1 MQYLNLVKMSA
12 QQGIDKEEWKKKI
25 MEALTQVYD
34 PEIPVDIV
42 NLGLI
47 YELKISDEG
56 DVYIRLGL
64 TAPGCP
70 VVDDL
75 IYTVEQVI
83 KETVP
88 AKSVEVDIDLETP
101 WTPLKMTP
109 EGRQKFKQIYGYDIV
124 EMWVQTYGLPEDQQD
139 QKA

>member
-1 MQYLNLVKMSA
+1 MSTA
-12 QQGIDKEEWKKKI
+12 VNVEEWKKKI
-25 MEALTQVYD
+25 MEGLEQVYD

-47 YELKISDEG
+47 YDLKISEDG
-56 DVYIRLGL
+56 KVYIRLGL

-83 KETVP
+83 KESVP
-88 AKSVEVDIDLETP
+88 AKEVEVDLDLETQ
-101 WTPLKMTP
+101 WTPLKMTN
-109 EGRQKFKQIYGYDIV
+109 EGREKFKKLYGYDIV
-124 EMWVQTYGLPEDQQD
+124 EMWVQTYGLPQD
-139 QKA
+139 ATQTENQKA

>member
-1 MQYLNLVKMSA
+1 MSVN
-12 QQGIDKEEWKKKI
+12 KEEWKQKI

-47 YELKISDEG
+47 YDLKISDDGE
-56 DVYIRLGL
+56 VYIRMGL

-75 IYTVEQVI
+75 IFTVEQVV
-83 KETVP
+83 KEVVP
-88 AKSVEVDIDLETP
+88 AKSVQVDLDFETR
-101 WTPLKMTP
+101 WTPLKMTA
-109 EGRQKFKQIYGYDIV
+109 EGREKFKKLYGYDIV
-124 EMWVQTYGLPEDQQD
+124 EMWIQTYGMPLDELQQ
-139 QKA
+139 QK

>member
-1 MQYLNLVKMSA
+1 MST
-12 QQGIDKEEWKKKI
+12 QTVNKEEWTKKL
-25 MEALTQVYD
+25 MEALKEVYD

-47 YELKISDEG
+47 YDLKISDEG
-56 DVYIRLGL
+56 DVYLKLGL

-75 IYTVEQVI
+75 VYTVQEVV

-88 AKSVEVDIDLETP
+88 ARNVDVDIDMETQ
-101 WTPLKMTP
+101 WSPLKMSS
-109 EGRQKFKQIYGYDIV
+109 EGREKFKKLYGYDIV
-124 EMWVQTYGLPEDQQD
+124 EMWIQTYGLPEEQNASQN
-139 QKA
+139 QGS

>member
-1 MQYLNLVKMSA
+1 MS
-12 QQGIDKEEWKKKI
+12 INKEEWKHKI

-47 YELKISDEG
+47 YDLKISDEG
-56 DVYIRLGL
+56 EVYIKMGL

-75 IYTVEQVI
+75 IFTVEQVI

-88 AKSVEVDIDLETP
+88 AKSVQVDLDFETQ
-101 WTPLKMTP
+101 WTPLKMTA
-109 EGRQKFKQIYGYDIV
+109 EGREKFKKLYGYDIV
-124 EMWVQTYGLPEDQQD
+124 EMWIQTYGLPLDEVHQQ
-139 QKA
+139 K

>member
-1 MQYLNLVKMSA
+1 MLTPQE
-12 QQGIDKEEWKKKI
+12 KEEWKKKL
-25 MEALTQVYD
+25 MDALTQVYD

-47 YELKISDEG
+47 YEINISDEG
-56 DVYIRLGL
+56 DVHIRMGL

-75 IYTVEQVI
+75 IYTVEQVV

-88 AKSVEVDIDLETP
+88 AKSVQVDIDLEKQ
-101 WTPLKMTP
+101 WTPLMMTP
-109 EGRQKFKQIYGYDIV
+109 QGRERFKQMYGYDIV
-124 EMWVQTYGLPEDQQD
+124 EVWVQTYGMPASDQQ
-139 QKA
+139 

>member
-1 MQYLNLVKMSA
+1 MVEVN
-12 QQGIDKEEWKKKI
+12 KEEWKKKI

-56 DVYIRLGL
+56 EVYIKLGL

-88 AKSVEVDIDLETP
+88 AKSVEVDIDLETA
-101 WTPLKMTP
+101 WSPLKMTP
-109 EGRQKFKQIYGYDIV
+109 EGREKFKKLYGYDIV
-124 EMWVQTYGLPEDQQD
+124 EMWVQTYGLPTEDTQQQE

>member
-1 MQYLNLVKMSA
+1 MST
-12 QQGIDKEEWKKKI
+12 QQQKVDKEEWKKKI
-25 MEALTQVYD
+25 MEGLKDVYD

-47 YELKISDEG
+47 YDLKISDEG
-56 DVYIRLGL
+56 DVYLKLGL

-75 IYTVEQVI
+75 VYTVEQVI
-83 KETVP
+83 KESVP
-88 AKSVEVDIDLETP
+88 AKSVEVDIDLETQ

-109 EGRQKFKQIYGYDIV
+109 EGREKFKQLYGYDIV
-124 EMWVQTYGLPEDQQD
+124 EMWVQTYGLPADE
-139 QKA
+139 QKS

>member
-1 MQYLNLVKMSA
+1 MS
-12 QQGIDKEEWKKKI
+12 QQTIDKEEWKKKI
-25 MEALTQVYD
+25 LEALSQVYD
-34 PEIPVDIV
+34 PEIPIDIV

-47 YELKISDEG
+47 YELRISDEG
-56 DVYIRLGL
+56 DVYIRMGL

-70 VVDDL
+70 VVGDL
-75 IYTVEQVI
+75 IFTVEQTV

-88 AKSVEVDIDLETP
+88 ARSVNVDVDLDTP

-109 EGRQKFKQIYGYDIV
+109 EGRQRFKQIYGYDIV
-124 EMWVQTYGLPEDQQD
+124 EMWIQTYGMPEDQQD

>member
-1 MQYLNLVKMSA
+1 MVEVN
-12 QQGIDKEEWKKKI
+12 KEEWKKKI
-25 MEALTQVYD
+25 LEALTQVYD

-47 YELKISDEG
+47 YDLKISDDG

-101 WTPLKMTP
+101 WTPLRMTP
-109 EGRQKFKQIYGYDIV
+109 EGREKFKKLYGYDIV
-124 EMWVQTYGLPEDQQD
+124 EMWVQTYGLPTEETQQQE

>member
-1 MQYLNLVKMSA
+1 MDSQTVN
-12 QQGIDKEEWKKKI
+12 KEEWTRKL
-25 MEALTQVYD
+25 MEGLKEVYD

-47 YELKISDEG
+47 YDLKISDEG
-56 DVYIRLGL
+56 DVYIKLGL

-75 IYTVEQVI
+75 VYTVQEVV

-88 AKSVEVDIDLETP
+88 ARNVDVDIDMETQ
-101 WTPLKMTP
+101 WSPLKMSA
-109 EGRQKFKQIYGYDIV
+109 EGREKFKKLYGYDIV
-124 EMWVQTYGLPEDQQD
+124 EMWIQTYGLPEDQGKTVSEEQRT
-139 QKA
+139 Q

>member
-1 MQYLNLVKMSA
+1 MST
-12 QQGIDKEEWKKKI
+12 QTVNKEEWTKKL
-25 MEALTQVYD
+25 MEALKEVYD

-47 YELKISDEG
+47 YDLKISDEG
-56 DVYIRLGL
+56 DVYLKLGL

-75 IYTVEQVI
+75 VYTVQEVV

-88 AKSVEVDIDLETP
+88 ARNVDVDIDMETQ
-101 WTPLKMTP
+101 WSPLKMSV
-109 EGRQKFKQIYGYDIV
+109 EGREKFKKLYGYDIV
-124 EMWVQTYGLPEDQQD
+124 EMWIQTYGLPSEEQNTSQN
-139 QKA
+139 QGS

>member
-1 MQYLNLVKMSA
+1 MN
-12 QQGIDKEEWKKKI
+12 KEEWSRKL
-25 MEALTQVYD
+25 MEALKDVYD

-47 YELKISDEG
+47 YDLKISDDGE
-56 DVYIRLGL
+56 VYVRLGL

-75 IYTVEQVI
+75 VYTVEEVI

-88 AKSVEVDIDLETP
+88 AKKVEVDIDMETQ
-101 WTPLKMTP
+101 WSPLKMSP
-109 EGRQKFKQIYGYDIV
+109 EGREKFKKLYGYDIV
-124 EMWVQTYGLPEDQQD
+124 EMWIQTYGLPTED

>member
-1 MQYLNLVKMSA
+1 MIKMS
-12 QQGIDKEEWKKKI
+12 QQSINKEEWEKKI

-34 PEIPVDIV
+34 PEIPIDIV

-47 YELKISDEG
+47 YELRISDEG
-56 DVYIRLGL
+56 EVYIRMGL

-75 IYTVEQVI
+75 IYTVEEVV

-88 AKSVEVDIDLETP
+88 AKSVNVDIDLETQ
-101 WTPLKMTP
+101 WTPLKMTS

-124 EMWVQTYGLPEDQQD
+124 EMWIQTYGLPEDQQD

>member
-1 MQYLNLVKMSA
+1 MVEVN
-12 QQGIDKEEWKKKI
+12 KEEWKKKI
-25 MEALTQVYD
+25 MEALSQVYD

-56 DVYIRLGL
+56 DVYIKLGL

-88 AKSVEVDIDLETP
+88 AKSVEVDIDLETV
-101 WTPLKMTP
+101 WSPLKMTP
-109 EGRQKFKQIYGYDIV
+109 EGREKFKKLYGYDIV
-124 EMWVQTYGLPEDQQD
+124 EMWIQTYGLPTEDTQQQE

>member
-1 MQYLNLVKMSA
+1 MST
-12 QQGIDKEEWKKKI
+12 QQEKVDKEEWKKKI
-25 MEALTQVYD
+25 MEALKDVYD

-47 YELKISDEG
+47 YDLKIDDEG
-56 DVYIRLGL
+56 NVYLRLGL

-70 VVDDL
+70 VIDDL

-88 AKSVEVDIDLETP
+88 AKSVEVDIDLDTQ

-109 EGRQKFKQIYGYDIV
+109 EGREKFKQLYGYDIV
-124 EMWVQTYGLPEDQQD
+124 EMWVQTYGLPTDE
-139 QKA
+139 QK